1 MNATNQIGASYRPP
15 VNQLLTLGRA
25 KMHGTGVDY
34 AKLGIGREH
43 VVELIRMA
51 TDETLNSGPSDSK
64 LVWAPI
70 HAWWA
75 LAQLRAEE
83 AVVPLLSLLPRIH
96 ANNDDWVGEDMPRVL
111 AAIGPAAIEPVTVYL
126 ADTTHDDWARVAA
139 AITLGRVG
147 QAHPETR
154 AACVARLTAQLER
167 FAEQS
172 EHLNAFLISPL
183 LDLRSV
189 EAAPLMERAFAA
201 ERVDETVAGDWED
214 IQIELGLKTKREHPR
229 KPNELTKLGE
239 QLRSALGVKLTE
251 DNELAPLEPGESTAI
266 EHPAPMKA
274 GRNDPCP
281 CGSGK
286 KFKKCCGR

>member
-1 MNATNQIGASYRPP
+1 M
-15 VNQLLTLGRA
+15 
-25 KMHGTGVDY
+25 
-34 AKLGIGREH
+34 
-43 VVELIRMA
+43 
-51 TDETLNSGPSDSK
+51 
-64 LVWAPI
+64 
-70 HAWWA
+70 
-75 LAQLRAEE
+75 
-83 AVVPLLSLLPRIH
+83 PLLSLLPRIH

-111 AAIGPAAIEPVTVYL
+111 AAIGPAAIEPVTAYL

-147 QAHPETR
+147 KAYPATR

-183 LDLRSV
+183 LDLRAV
-189 EAAPLMERAFAA
+189 EAAPVMERAFASG
-201 ERVDETVAGDWED
+201 RVDETVAGDWED
-214 IQIELGLKTKREHPR
+214 IQIELGLKIKREHPR

-251 DNELAPLEPGESTAI
+251 DNQLVPLAREDAQTI
-266 EHPAPMKA
+266 ERPAPTKV